1 MKRNETAQGRYD
13 FLRSWR
19 DQYLWIARKA
29 AHLTL
34 PWLIKMDDEADIST
48 RGQLREPWQS
58 AGAKGVNVLASKLM
72 LALMPV
78 QTSFFK
84 LQLDEMKLDKVDGF
98 NPQMKSEVDQSFSKI
113 ERTINQMIAASDDRV
128 VVHQALKHLVVAGN
142 VLIFMGKDKLKLYPL
157 NRYVCDRDGL
167 GNVIEI
173 VTRERINRYVL
184 EEQLGITLPK
194 EIAPKKLGLA
204 PNAVGNDGQG
214 SYPNDMVELYT
225 IAKRQGKYFIW
236 HQEVNG
242 KKLPKTEGK
251 APLDINP
258 WIALRFNTVDG
269 EPYGRGR
276 VEEYMGDLR
285 SLEALTQAIVEGSAA
300 AAKVI
305 FVVSPSSTTKA
316 QTLSA
321 AGNGAIVQGRPDDI
335 GVVQVGKTADFS
347 TAQTMIE
354 GLEKRIAE
362 AFLELNVR
370 QSERTTAEEVRM
382 TQQELEQQLGG
393 LFSLLTVDFLVP
405 YLARKLSTLTKAG
418 EIPKIPKE
426 LVKPTVV
433 AGLGAI
439 GRGQDRDAL
448 TNYMTTIAQT
458 MGPESIQTYVKPLEV
473 IKRLAA
479 AEGIDTLNLV
489 KTEEEM
495 QGEQQQAQQ
504 AAQQEQITGQ
514 AAQLAKVGVD
524 AAAQGGGPPP
534 Q

>member
-1 MKRNETAQGRYD
+1 MKNNETAKGRYD

-19 DQYLWIARKA
+19 DQYLWVGRRA
-29 AHLTL
+29 AALTL
-34 PWLIKMDDEADIST
+34 PWIIKQDDDDEHNHGIMI
-48 RGQLREPWQS
+48 EPWQS
-58 AGAKGVNVLASKLM
+58 SGAKGVNVLASKLM

-84 LQLDEMKLDKVDGF
+84 LQLDEMKLNEVEGF
-98 NPQMKSEVDQSFSKI
+98 NQQMKSEIDQSFAKV
-113 ERTINQMIAASDDRV
+113 ERTINEMIAASDDRV
-128 VVHQALKHLVVAGN
+128 VVHQALKHLVVTGN
-142 VLIFMGKDKLKLYPL
+142 ALVFMGKEKLKLYPL
-157 NRYVCDRDGL
+157 NRYVCNRDGL

-173 VTRERINRYVL
+173 ITKERLNKDVL

-194 EIAPKKLGLA
+194 EVSPQKTGDTKSEKNKEAS
-204 PNAVGNDGQG
+204 N
-214 SYPNDMVELYT
+214 PNDMVELYT
-225 IAKRQGKYFIW
+225 HIKRSGKYFNW

-242 KKLPKTEGK
+242 KKLPKTEGR
-251 APLDINP
+251 APLETNP

-269 EPYGRGR
+269 EAYGRGR
-276 VEEYMGDLR
+276 VEEYIGDLR

-316 QTLSA
+316 QTLAA

-335 GVVQVGKTADFS
+335 GVVQVGKGADFA
-347 TAQTMIE
+347 TAQDMIQN
-354 GLEKRIAE
+354 LEKRISE

-405 YLARKLSTLTKAG
+405 YLARKLATLQKSNA
-418 EIPKIPKE
+418 IPKLPKE
-426 LVKPTVV
+426 LVRPTII
-433 AGLGAI
+433 AGLGSI
-439 GRGQDRDAL
+439 GRGMDKEAL

-489 KTEEEM
+489 KSEQEL
-495 QGEQQQAQQ
+495 QGEQQQGQQ
-504 AAQQEQITGQ
+504 NQMDQAVAGQ
-514 AAQLAKVGVD
+514 AGQLAKVGAD
-524 AAAQGGGPPP
+524 MQAQQQPP